1 MNQTGGFPCGLA
13 DKESACNVED
23 VGLFSGLGRSP
34 GEGKGYPLQN
44 QTGFV
49 LGACKKVLST
59 TGVSLSG
66 QEHKDYM
73 NMISIHL
80 RWVLLI
86 SIIMDEETE
95 IQRVSNSSKVTE
107 LASSTAEIQK

>member
-1 MNQTGGFPCGLA
+1 MAQLIKNLPAMWKMWVC
-13 DKESACNVED
+13 
-23 VGLFSGLGRSP
+23 SGLGRSP
-34 GEGKGYPLQN
+34 GEGKGYSLQN

-95 IQRVSNSSKVTE
+95 IQRG
-107 LASSTAEIQK
+107 